1 MKHPAVADV
10 AVFGLPDA
18 HWGEQVVA
26 ALRFKPDA
34 QACSAEDL
42 KLFCREQMAPHKA
55 PEQWFA
61 CEAFPLTG
69 SGKVQKF
76 RLKDQ
81 ARKQELRAL

>member
-10 AVFGLPDA
+10 AVFGLPDS

-42 KLFCREQMAPHKA
+42 KLFCRQQMAPHKA
-55 PEQWFA
+55 P
-61 CEAFPLTG
+61 
-69 SGKVQKF
+69 
-76 RLKDQ
+76 
-81 ARKQELRAL
+81 